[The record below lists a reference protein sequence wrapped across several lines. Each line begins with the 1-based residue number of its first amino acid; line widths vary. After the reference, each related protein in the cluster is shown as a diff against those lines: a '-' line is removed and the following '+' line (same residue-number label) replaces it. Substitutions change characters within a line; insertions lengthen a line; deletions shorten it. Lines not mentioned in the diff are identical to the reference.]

1 MVQIIFSIKNT
12 FVHDF
17 VDTPG
22 CVDLA
27 SNARRR
33 ASSTPARVTL
43 DTAEKEQYIALAFGV
58 HSVGELLLL
67 PHDGDDYVSMH
78 VHHGP
83 SPLDMD
89 VEGML
94 GCRVQDTD
102 IDDCCGLSTS
112 QAEDETIPD
121 FIDLGIGS
129 EKMDDYTASSLA
141 GQGLTYGAQLPSD
154 NYRENPTRSST
165 CMNAAPMCPHHGA
178 QRQLLSTFTIL
189 PRQAQRDS
197 HDFVAFDM
205 EFDDSASEDYSAS
218 SPAYQDLPYGTQ
230 LLSGAQLPSNNY
242 QENLMQSTPCISAA
256 PMTPHQRAQRE
267 LFSTF
272 PPLPRETQRDSY
284 MQSHSGYSPT
294 AERSN
299 AKHEEMQ
306 GEETRTTVMLMNVPR
321 RYTSTKLMCT
331 IDSEGFAGMYD
342 FIYIPMDFKTRSSIG
357 CAFVNLLDPL
367 IATRFGAAFDGF
379 SGWLTTSKNVCR
391 AHWASKLQGLQANID
406 HYRNDSVMA
415 ASVPHEYKPRIF
427 KHGIEV
433 SFPPPCT
440 KASVANR
447 RSTRSRRTGKH

>member
-1 MVQIIFSIKNT
+1 
-12 FVHDF
+12 
-17 VDTPG
+17 
-22 CVDLA
+22 
-27 SNARRR
+27 
-33 ASSTPARVTL
+33 
-43 DTAEKEQYIALAFGV
+43 
-58 HSVGELLLL
+58 
-67 PHDGDDYVSMH
+67 
-78 VHHGP
+78 
-83 SPLDMD
+83 MD

-94 GCRVQDTD
+94 GCRVLETD
-102 IDDCCGLSTS
+102 SEEYCVLSMTQAEDETTRDFVNSGMAIYDAASEDCSASAPHDMNVEDMLGCRALETDNEDCCGLSITL
-112 QAEDETIPD
+112 AEDETTPGFVNSGMAIYD
-121 FIDLGIGS
+121 
-129 EKMDDYTASSLA
+129 ASSEDYSA
-141 GQGLTYGAQLPSD
+141 SAPAYHGLTHGAQLPSD
-154 NYRENPTRSST
+154 NYRESRTQSSS
-165 CMNAAPMCPHHGA
+165 CK
-178 QRQLLSTFTIL
+178 
-189 PRQAQRDS
+189 
-197 HDFVAFDM
+197 
-205 EFDDSASEDYSAS
+205 
-218 SPAYQDLPYGTQ
+218 
-230 LLSGAQLPSNNY
+230 
-242 QENLMQSTPCISAA
+242 SAA
-256 PMTPHQRAQRE
+256 PMTPHMPAQRQ

-272 PPLPRETQRDSY
+272 PPLPREAQRDSNT
-284 MQSHSGYSPT
+284 QSPSGNSP
-294 AERSN
+294 AEVSGN
-299 AKHEEMQ
+299 AKHEETQ
-306 GEETRTTVMLMNVPR
+306 GEEKRTTVMLMNVPR